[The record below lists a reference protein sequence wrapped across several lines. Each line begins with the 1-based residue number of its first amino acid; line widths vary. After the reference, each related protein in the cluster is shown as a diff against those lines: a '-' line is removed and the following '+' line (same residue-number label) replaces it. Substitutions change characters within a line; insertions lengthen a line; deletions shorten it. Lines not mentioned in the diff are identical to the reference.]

1 MKNKIFIGLISGVI
15 IYLITFIV
23 LKGTNSVKNES
34 SYYDKIAFDFIVPKP
49 WYTQIAELE
58 QMDFISTVTPY
69 YMTNKTASLNGHN
82 YNIDFYIV
90 ENGANL
96 YNTPYTPFLLIK
108 GNLPTENEA
117 LLDKKAADITNAA
130 IGDTVSVTI
139 GNETLKL
146 KISGFVDINKFAAHP
161 TALMYYTN
169 SVKKAIESTIAHLS
183 YSGAYI
189 DVNNLAA
196 AENYFNNVY
205 RAKGKIGE
213 RGWYKDDN
221 AYNYMKKSI
230 KSANVAKEITNVS
243 LLKAN
248 SYSKFQE
255 AAKSNIQILF
265 LAIIIQIIIYSLIW
279 MLFLYFSSKT
289 YRKRINNGEKASII
303 IIQFR
308 IGEIFSAIL
317 NCLLLFLTK
326 ELLGITSTYC
336 LIISNIVCVFFI
348 LIYTTRIIKRP

>member
-1 MKNKIFIGLISGVI
+1 MRNKIFIGLISGVI

-23 LKGTNSVKNES
+23 LKGTNNVKNES

-96 YNTPYTPFLLIK
+96 HNTPYTPFLLIK
-108 GNLPTENEA
+108 GNLPTENE
-117 LLDKKAADITNAA
+117 LLIDEKTAMITNGA
-130 IGDTVSVTI
+130 IGDTINVII
-139 GNETLKL
+139 GDENIKL
-146 KISGFVDINKFAAHP
+146 KISGFVHTNKFAAHP

-169 SVKKAIESTIAHLS
+169 LVKKAIEAKIDHFS

-189 DVNNLAA
+189 EVNNLAA

-230 KSANVAKEITNVS
+230 ESANVAKEITNVS

-248 SYSKFQE
+248 SNSKFQE

-279 MLFLYFSSKT
+279 ILFLYFSSKT
-289 YRKRINNGEKASII
+289 YRKRINNGEKESII
-303 IIQFR
+303 IIEFR

-326 ELLGITSTYC
+326 ELLGNTSAYC
-336 LIISNIVCVFFI
+336 LIVISIVCVLFMI
-348 LIYTTRIIKRP
+348 IYTDKTIKRP